1 VKMLLVAWEES
12 VVNLGLGAWG
22 VESGARFLVLHRK
35 WK

>member
-22 VESGARFLVLHRK
+22 VESGVRVPCFA
-35 WK
+35 